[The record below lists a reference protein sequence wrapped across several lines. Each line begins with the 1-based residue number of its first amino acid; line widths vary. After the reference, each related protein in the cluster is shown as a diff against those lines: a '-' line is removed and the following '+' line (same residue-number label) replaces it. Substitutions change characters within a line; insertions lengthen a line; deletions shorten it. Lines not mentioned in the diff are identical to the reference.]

1 MSLTALSA
9 FDIAQK
15 VRTGELKAIQVTEAA
30 LNQIRKVDGIPG
42 SLNEYNTSGE
52 EEQKV
57 HAFIQVTEDM
67 AMAQSKKVDEA
78 VAKGED
84 PGLLAGVPISIK
96 DIFCVEGTNTSA
108 ASKILANFK
117 APYTATSVQKLIDAG
132 GVILGKVNLDEF
144 TFGSSTESSAF
155 QPTTNN
161 PWNTE
166 YVPGGSSGGSTA
178 SVAAEETALSLG
190 TDTGGSIRQPAAF
203 CGVVGLKP
211 TYGRVSRLG
220 LIAFSSS
227 LDCPGPISRDVRD
240 AVLMLQ
246 VMAGLDPK
254 DSTSSSRPVG
264 NYLQFLEQGVKGLRI
279 GLSPDYEAVYYPDL
293 ESGELLREP
302 IQKEVRDA
310 VLSAADVLAKA
321 GAEIVENI
329 PMPNTRYGIPVYFV
343 VSRVEAASNL
353 HRFDGVKY
361 GYRTKTEVQ
370 DLNELYRRTRAE
382 GFGSEPKLRILMGM
396 YLSAADYASDYY
408 QRALKVRAMI
418 RHDFEQAFDPDGSY
432 RLDALLTPTT
442 AATAFKRK
450 SVFGD
455 SLLMQYSDQMTVACN
470 HAGVPAITIPA
481 GLDESGLPIG
491 IQLIGNDYREDMILR
506 IGHTYEQNTQ
516 NAAWRSVRPQV
527 LRGEVKS

>member
-67 AMAQSKKVDEA
+67 ALAQSKKVDEA

-220 LIAFSSS
+220 LIG
-227 LDCPGPISRDVRD
+227 LPGS
-240 AVLMLQ
+240 
-246 VMAGLDPK
+246 
-254 DSTSSSRPVG
+254 
-264 NYLQFLEQGVKGLRI
+264 
-279 GLSPDYEAVYYPDL
+279 
-293 ESGELLREP
+293 
-302 IQKEVRDA
+302 
-310 VLSAADVLAKA
+310 
-321 GAEIVENI
+321 
-329 PMPNTRYGIPVYFV
+329 
-343 VSRVEAASNL
+343 
-353 HRFDGVKY
+353 
-361 GYRTKTEVQ
+361 
-370 DLNELYRRTRAE
+370 
-382 GFGSEPKLRILMGM
+382 
-396 YLSAADYASDYY
+396 
-408 QRALKVRAMI
+408 
-418 RHDFEQAFDPDGSY
+418 DFERCPRCRS
-432 RLDALLTPTT
+432 DA
-442 AATAFKRK
+442 
-450 SVFGD
+450 
-455 SLLMQYSDQMTVACN
+455 
-470 HAGVPAITIPA
+470 AGN
-481 GLDESGLPIG
+481 G
-491 IQLIGNDYREDMILR
+491 
-506 IGHTYEQNTQ
+506 
-516 NAAWRSVRPQV
+516 
-527 LRGEVKS
+527 